1 MNTYRKIILM
11 FSVFFIL
18 QEVQSHRE
26 ENYFKMLGITKGAIK
41 RDVRLAYR
49 ALAKKIHPDKNKV
62 CLV

>member
-1 MNTYRKIILM
+1 M

-49 ALAKKIHPDKNKV
+49 ALAKRIHPDKNKV